1 MVSGFGRLFGQIPTN
16 CFEIESIL
24 VDACGVGTQEGLNE
38 MVIFQVGPTALN
50 TANLSVVW
58 PNGTNPWTG
67 ICQNAGTAA
76 KVLAINNTITGCG
89 RLIEPTGGVLPAGKR
104 VLLLASVSVDQTLHS
119 FVNLNDTLIAIFHCA
134 NNTAGNFANVGAG
147 IRTLTMNFS
156 LPLGCTDAVSYDRAL
171 LPGGNG
177 ATVNYCWNGNASYVN
192 NGCTAPFV
200 VIGTN
205 AGAPQTV
212 CAGSTVAL
220 NGTASSCNHRLQW
233 SGGTGTFSNPN
244 STTTTYTPGPG
255 ETGTVTL
262 NLSQF
267 TSCDTAFSSVAIT
280 FTNPP
285 TYSLGPDT
293 AFCGSFS
300 YPLGP
305 GIAGQTYAWSTGATT
320 QNITATT
327 PGTYALTLTTPA
339 GCVVSDTV
347 TIGVSTINGL
357 GLPADDTICTTGNF
371 FLFPSVVGSNYVWS
385 NGATSNAINIS
396 SPGIYSLTLTSPTG
410 CVGFDSFQ
418 LYNYPAVIANL
429 GNDTTLCP
437 GNSLILD
444 ADPLGNSPGASFD
457 WSTGATTQTITVS
470 TAGTYVVT
478 ITSAEFCVA
487 IDTIQ
492 VNVNSNIAIPL
503 GPDTTI
509 CAGASLLL
517 DAGGSGQS
525 YIWSTGATSQTI
537 TANTS
542 GSYAVTVTFGLNC
555 AGADT
560 INLVVV
566 PNPTVNLGND
576 TLFCSNLGL
585 TLDAGPGNTYAW
597 STGATSQTISLSAG
611 GTYSV
616 TVTNAGNC
624 SAVDTIVVANGVVPQ
639 VNLGPNVQLCPGQS
653 ITLDAGTQATS
664 YLWSTG
670 ATSQT
675 IAVSTSGTYWAVV
688 TTDCGTDS
696 SAVTINVLPVAS
708 VDAGTDDTL
717 CAGASL
723 PLSGA
728 VATAGTLQWS
738 SASGSFDNSSLLN
751 PVYQA
756 DSNAGGPVQLILTLT
771 DSCGSYSDTLTLE
784 IIPRLS
790 MTFFLPDSVCYNTQ
804 IQISYVGNAD
814 SVHWQGPG
822 IFNTFNSNPTVYDP
836 NGGQS
841 GTINLTA
848 TAFGQCGTEVF
859 PLSYYSEDT
868 VISDFGW
875 TPALVYP
882 GTYVQF
888 TNGTTPI
895 DLPVHWHFG
904 DSFYSVEADPMHRF
918 YTEGTY
924 QVELIAYG
932 ANGCNDTTVIPLIV
946 SPVDTLIPNVF
957 SPNGDG
963 INDYFDIFNQHE
975 PPTERFS
982 LGIFDR
988 WGHQVFSTQN
998 PLDRWD
1004 GTVGGGG
1011 SPVPDGV
1018 YYYVIEMKFL
1028 KGKVINYAGP
1038 VTVLR

>member
-1 MVSGFGRLFGQIPTN
+1 MLNCLVSDVGNMVRSKVLWLFGVLMVSGFGGLFGQIPTN

-396 SPGIYSLTLTSPTG
+396 SPG
-410 CVGFDSFQ
+410 F
-418 LYNYPAVIANL
+418 
-429 GNDTTLCP
+429 
-437 GNSLILD
+437 
-444 ADPLGNSPGASFD
+444 
-457 WSTGATTQTITVS
+457 
-470 TAGTYVVT
+470 
-478 ITSAEFCVA
+478 
-487 IDTIQ
+487 
-492 VNVNSNIAIPL
+492 IP
-503 GPDTTI
+503 
-509 CAGASLLL
+509 
-517 DAGGSGQS
+517 
-525 YIWSTGATSQTI
+525 
-537 TANTS
+537 
-542 GSYAVTVTFGLNC
+542 
-555 AGADT
+555 
-560 INLVVV
+560 
-566 PNPTVNLGND
+566 
-576 TLFCSNLGL
+576 
-585 TLDAGPGNTYAW
+585 
-597 STGATSQTISLSAG
+597 
-611 GTYSV
+611 
-616 TVTNAGNC
+616 
-624 SAVDTIVVANGVVPQ
+624 
-639 VNLGPNVQLCPGQS
+639 
-653 ITLDAGTQATS
+653 
-664 YLWSTG
+664 
-670 ATSQT
+670 
-675 IAVSTSGTYWAVV
+675 
-688 TTDCGTDS
+688 
-696 SAVTINVLPVAS
+696 
-708 VDAGTDDTL
+708 
-717 CAGASL
+717 
-723 PLSGA
+723 
-728 VATAGTLQWS
+728 
-738 SASGSFDNSSLLN
+738 
-751 PVYQA
+751 
-756 DSNAGGPVQLILTLT
+756 
-771 DSCGSYSDTLTLE
+771 
-784 IIPRLS
+784 
-790 MTFFLPDSVCYNTQ
+790 
-804 IQISYVGNAD
+804 
-814 SVHWQGPG
+814 
-822 IFNTFNSNPTVYDP
+822 
-836 NGGQS
+836 
-841 GTINLTA
+841 
-848 TAFGQCGTEVF
+848 
-859 PLSYYSEDT
+859 
-868 VISDFGW
+868 
-875 TPALVYP
+875 
-882 GTYVQF
+882 
-888 TNGTTPI
+888 
-895 DLPVHWHFG
+895 
-904 DSFYSVEADPMHRF
+904 
-918 YTEGTY
+918 
-924 QVELIAYG
+924 
-932 ANGCNDTTVIPLIV
+932 
-946 SPVDTLIPNVF
+946 
-957 SPNGDG
+957 
-963 INDYFDIFNQHE
+963 
-975 PPTERFS
+975 
-982 LGIFDR
+982 
-988 WGHQVFSTQN
+988 
-998 PLDRWD
+998 
-1004 GTVGGGG
+1004 
-1011 SPVPDGV
+1011 
-1018 YYYVIEMKFL
+1018 
-1028 KGKVINYAGP
+1028 
-1038 VTVLR
+1038 